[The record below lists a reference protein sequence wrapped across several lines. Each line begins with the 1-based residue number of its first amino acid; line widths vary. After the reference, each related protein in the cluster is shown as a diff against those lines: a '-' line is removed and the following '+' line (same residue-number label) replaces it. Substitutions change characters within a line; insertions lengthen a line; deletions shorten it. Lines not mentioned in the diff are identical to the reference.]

1 SMQGTSIAEARNALQ
16 LCLRSLSPGTPFNI
30 VGFGSDFKPLFAESR
45 PYDDASLAAASRHVA
60 ELDADMGGT
69 ELLPALPFV
78 LERKPQPGFLRQLF
92 VLTDGQVSNTEDVIA
107 LARKH
112 SVHTRV
118 FTFGVGAGA
127 SHHLVRGLARAG
139 EGAAEF
145 IAPRERIEAK
155 VLRQLRKALAPAL
168 RDGAVDWAG
177 FGATQAPHHLPPVFA
192 GGRVVVYGL
201 LENAQKATIA
211 LSGKRSGGEPV
222 RFPLEV
228 DPTPAPEDSLVAT
241 LWARSAIRDLEEG
254 MSPLHDRT
262 GSLQERG
269 RSKEDRVKKEIVH
282 LGIAYG
288 LTSRETS
295 FVAIEE

>member
-1 SMQGTSIAEARNALQ
+1 
-16 LCLRSLSPGTPFNI
+16 
-30 VGFGSDFKPLFAESR
+30 
-45 PYDDASLAAASRHVA
+45 
-60 ELDADMGGT
+60 
-69 ELLPALPFV
+69 
-78 LERKPQPGFLRQLF
+78 
-92 VLTDGQVSNTEDVIA
+92 
-107 LARKH
+107 
-112 SVHTRV
+112 
-118 FTFGVGAGA
+118 GA

-192 GGRVVVYGL
+192 GGRVVVYGR

-211 LSGKRSGGEPV
+211 LSGKRSGGETV

-228 DPTPAPEDSLVAT
+228 DPTTAPEDSLVAT

-288 LTSRETS
+288 LTSPETS
-295 FVAIEE
+295 FVAIEERETPVEGEAVLRRVPVLLTRAWGGIVGWGGLGRVMGPAMSVALSAAAPASLFETGTRHFRPE